1 MSTLRKLTLPQR
13 VFLRM
18 LQGMLRLTY
27 GSEIAFAEELVGYH
41 GIFGYIAY
49 ARATY
54 PIWFQLADFFTER
67 DANLVA
73 SFASFWNGCD
83 YCAYGHLYAY
93 NLMYFQ
99 ETGQLFPVDEQEVLE
114 LLSLRDTQII
124 ETLKGRLAAPEH
136 ARAREF
142 LERQYEL
149 KLGKAVATTKTDEM
163 LNKSLAYYDW
173 VNECSIMS
181 DAPAPPLGTVG
192 RNKALMKRYAEAR
205 SPERARRAAESA
217 ARAARS

>member
-1 MSTLRKLTLPQR
+1 MSASRALTLPQR

-27 GSEIAFAEELVGYH
+27 GSEVAFAEELVAQYGV
-41 GIFGYIAY
+41 FGYIAY

-54 PIWFQLADFFTER
+54 PIWFQLAEFFTER

-99 ETGQLFPVDEQEVLE
+99 ETGKLFPVDEQEVMD
-114 LLSLRDTQII
+114 LLSLRDAQII
-124 ETLKGRLAAPEH
+124 EALRGRLAGPEH
-136 ARAREF
+136 QRAREF

-149 KLGKAVATTKTDEM
+149 KLGKAVAATETDAM

-173 VNECSIMS
+173 VNECSIMF

-192 RNKALMKRYAEAR
+192 RNKALMKRYADAR
-205 SPERARRAAESA
+205 APERAKRASEKA
-217 ARAARS
+217 AGKA